1 MNKKQTKIYNFLKK
15 NKGYL
20 KKSANWIFDNTQ
32 IDRINDNI
40 YDLDIALKQA
50 RIDFNNSYLPKGY
63 IPSIDKYNASNQ
75 INENLSKVEIF
86 KQSNFKDTPWANKLQ
101 SFKKEDYKYGVIIP
115 SKKNVLV
122 IADTHEPFC
131 KEGYLEHCIAIAKK
145 YNCTEFVNIGD
156 EVDLCGVSQWEKDP
170 DGFSAGTEA
179 NLAQQKMKL
188 WYTAFPNM
196 KVCIGNHTARPFR
209 QAKANGVPKK
219 FIKSYEEA
227 WEAPEGWKW
236 AENWEIDNVLYTHGT
251 GFSGANAAIRIATMH
266 RQNTVI
272 GHIHSE
278 AGIQYNASK
287 IDIIWGMQ
295 LGGALNDKSYAAYYA
310 KDQLKKS
317 IVGCGVVLEGK
328 LPIYEPM
335 NL

>member
-1 MNKKQTKIYNFLKK
+1 MTKKQKEIYNWLLKHP
-15 NKGYL
+15 GYL
-20 KKSANWIFDNTQ
+20 KKGQIALELLYPNSFNT
-32 IDRINDNI
+32 ND
-40 YDLDIALKQA
+40 LGIALKQA
-50 RIDFNNSYLPKGY
+50 RIDSKQLSSKNSITDSNVTKISLKRL
-63 IPSIDKYNASNQ
+63 SDKEIKDSAWRVVQRNVRN
-75 INENLSKVEIF
+75 INS
-86 KQSNFKDTPWANKLQ
+86 TA
-101 SFKKEDYKYGVIIP
+101 

-131 KEGYLEHCIAIAKK
+131 KEGYLEHCISIAKK
-145 YNCTEFVNIGD
+145 YNCNEFVNVGD

-179 NLAQQKMKL
+179 TLAQEKMKL
-188 WYTAFPNM
+188 WYKAFPNM

-219 FIKSYEEA
+219 FIKSYKEA
-227 WEAPEGWKW
+227 WEAPEGWNW
-236 AENWEIDNVLYTHGT
+236 AENWEIDGVLYTHGT
-251 GFSGANAAIRIATMH
+251 GFSGPNAAIRIATRH

-278 AGIQYNASK
+278 AGIQYSASK
-287 IDIIWGMQ
+287 IDLVWGMQ
-295 LGGALNDKSYAAYYA
+295 LGGALDDSSYAAYYA

-317 IVGCGVVLEGK
+317 IVGCGVVLEGR

-335 NL
+335 IL